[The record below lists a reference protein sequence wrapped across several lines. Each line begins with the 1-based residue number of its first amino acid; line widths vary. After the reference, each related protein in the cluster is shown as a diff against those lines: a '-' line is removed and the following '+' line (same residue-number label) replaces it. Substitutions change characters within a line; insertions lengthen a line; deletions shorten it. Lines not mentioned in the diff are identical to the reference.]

1 MFAADTWERV
11 VFHDSWHRFLHHASL
26 AAYHASQASAKQI
39 EDRALFKIA
48 AAFYDEM
55 FAPDQ
60 PTITPIPVGVFSLC
74 PDEAGISICCVL
86 RTAFSCMPLI
96 SRLHHVTLDVHNQAN
111 TAAPASF
118 TAHCP
123 S

>member
-26 AAYHASQASAKQI
+26 AAYHASQASAKQV
-39 EDRALFKIA
+39 EDRALLKIA

-60 PTITPIPVGVFSLC
+60 PAITPIPVGMRFLGSAQFCCRRITSLHLS
-74 PDEAGISICCVL
+74 ISDVL
-86 RTAFSCMPLI
+86 ACNMPCDALRQI
-96 SRLHHVTLDVHNQAN
+96 DFFMQAN
-111 TAAPASF
+111 IEAPA
-118 TAHCP
+118 
-123 S
+123 